1 MNTALNPTSFI
12 ANNSTLR
19 AFEIDG
25 LLHPVKPIAQ
35 LIPVSIYNLEA
46 DKTKEISLVKYTSFD
61 LLVVNFRADIK
72 EDDERELDDV
82 NLNSNSARS
91 YVKLRLHILEQGKVV
106 EALESYITSYPSVL
120 INPLVLPHDRDFQIK
135 VNKDINKLT
144 FFCEP
149 VYLLPAIDI
158 NIPNLDSNEDR

>member
-25 LLHPVKPIAQ
+25 LLHPVKPIVQ

-46 DKTKEISLVKYTSFD
+46 DKTKEISLAKYTSFD

-106 EALESYITSYPSVL
+106 EALETYITSYPSVL
-120 INPLVLPHDRDFQIK
+120 INPLVLHHDKDFQIK

-158 NIPNLDSNEDR
+158 NIPNLEA

>member
-1 MNTALNPTSFI
+1 M
-12 ANNSTLR
+12 
-19 AFEIDG
+19 
-25 LLHPVKPIAQ
+25 V
-35 LIPVSIYNLEA
+35 
-46 DKTKEISLVKYTSFD
+46 
-61 LLVVNFRADIK
+61 VVNFRADIK
-72 EDDERELDDV
+72 EDDDRELDDV

-158 NIPNLDSNEDR
+158 NIPNLEA